1 MKSELK
7 VFIDECAEKK
17 NDDEREKY
25 HQHFDAKH
33 SLSVVINFL
42 CLLHFMD
49 LIITVAAVNVH
60 LHIMLC
66 YFRNTDLVVPSFPVQ
81 VGESDEIVTSHP
93 VSHSPVVKQF
103 ISI

>member
-7 VFIDECAEKK
+7 VFIDEHPENKNHDESKK
-17 NDDEREKY
+17 YVQD
-25 HQHFDAKH
+25 FVGKH

-93 VSHSPVVKQF
+93 VSHSPVV
-103 ISI
+103 